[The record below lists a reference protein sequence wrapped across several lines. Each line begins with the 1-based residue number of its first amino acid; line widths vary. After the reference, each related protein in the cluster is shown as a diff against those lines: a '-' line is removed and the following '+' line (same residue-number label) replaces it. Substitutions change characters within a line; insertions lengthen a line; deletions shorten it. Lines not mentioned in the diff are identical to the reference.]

1 MQQQEQAQN
10 PDPIRADG
18 GMTTRLDRSDIDRPA
33 RLGINESAAADSA
46 SREAVTLTAHHDAQ
60 EQQRQPKSLQDSD
73 ADAAVAAT
81 AAAGPDPST
90 STGSHGPVIGQE
102 RHNHVS
108 PTSNAHLNNS
118 ASPSAA
124 AVIDTTAA
132 ESYEEQHVHSVYE
145 SIASHF
151 SSTRY
156 KPWPFVATFLASLLP
171 GSVGLDVGC
180 GNGKYLDVNPD
191 VFIFGSDRSANLA
204 RLARDLKV
212 NGGGEGGKRNAS
224 ADVVGVADGLSLPFG
239 GRMRVDFAIC
249 IAVIHHLST
258 RERRVEGVRALLDC
272 VKPRTGKVLV
282 YVWALEQGSS
292 RRGWDEGTAD
302 QDQLVPWVMRSNK
315 PKKLKKEEASK
326 KEGGGNVADSPGDGD
341 AGVKDATYQ
350 RYYHLYRKGE
360 LEEDVQA
367 AGGEILGNGY
377 EKDNWWVIASP
388 KEHNSSIGAPR

>member
-1 MQQQEQAQN
+1 
-10 PDPIRADG
+10 
-18 GMTTRLDRSDIDRPA
+18 
-33 RLGINESAAADSA
+33 
-46 SREAVTLTAHHDAQ
+46 
-60 EQQRQPKSLQDSD
+60 
-73 ADAAVAAT
+73 
-81 AAAGPDPST
+81 
-90 STGSHGPVIGQE
+90 
-102 RHNHVS
+102 
-108 PTSNAHLNNS
+108 
-118 ASPSAA
+118 
-124 AVIDTTAA
+124 

-156 KPWPFVATFLASLLP
+156 KPWPFVASFLESLTP

-191 VFIFGSDRSANLA
+191 VFIIGSDRSSNLA

-212 NGGGEGGKRNAS
+212 VGAGETGSKNAS

-239 GRMRVDFAIC
+239 GRIRVDFAIC

-272 VKPRTGKVLV
+272 VRPRTGKVLV

-302 QDQLVPWVMRSNK
+302 QDQLVPWVLN
-315 PKKLKKEEASK
+315 P
-326 KEGGGNVADSPGDGD
+326 GNGDT
-341 AGVKDATYQ
+341 GVKDATYQ

-360 LEEDVQA
+360 LEEDVLA
-367 AGGEILGNGY
+367 AGGIMLGSGY
-377 EKDNWWVIASP
+377 EKDNWWVIAS
-388 KEHNSSIGAPR
+388 